1 MGNLLIAN
9 SNFLFNSGKKDD
21 LKKKKK
27 AGSLLQIPVLF
38 SQYLYVLV
46 DLGIVATAIKLLSS
60 GVQSV

>member
-9 SNFLFNSGKKDD
+9 SNFLFNLGIKDN
-21 LKKKKK
+21 KKKLDPFFKFL
-27 AGSLLQIPVLF
+27 SCSV
-38 SQYLYVLV
+38 STSVVLV